1 MLRAST
7 FLGKPSKLKNNPDY
21 VPSLFSYSVTGNKSQ
36 QRKSRYERFEKRQNL
51 IPAENSGR
59 ESNEREDEQFVA
71 ITQQHSTDHES
82 VTSGDQGSDEDQFE
96 VHAQHSIDQSTS
108 YGVDQ
113 STSCV
118 PVVMEDKY
126 TMTDSDL
133 ELTVKNLRKSNES
146 LTRAINILSNPAAS
160 LINNDKLTLFYTGI
174 PSYKMFDSLV
184 KLILPHTKVFI
195 CSSPHNQLLMV
206 LMKLRLGLTFQDLAQ
221 RFQISLSSVSGIFH
235 EWLNILSREL
245 KQLIVWPDQ
254 EILRATLPECFKE
267 KYIRTTC
274 IIDCSEIFIERPSS
288 LSARAETFSNYKHHN
303 TVKFLVAVSP
313 TGAIIFVSKCWGGR
327 VSDRH
332 LTINC
337 GFMDKLTYGDLVLA
351 DRGFDISDDLALIG
365 ASLAIPPFTRGKA
378 QLSQRE
384 INSSRALSRVRIHVE
399 RAIGRIKNFKLLQST
414 IPITLLKKPH
424 EFNYTTI
431 DKILVVCAA
440 LSNLHPMLVH

>member
-1 MLRAST
+1 MRAST

-195 CSSPHNQLLMV
+195 CS
-206 LMKLRLGLTFQDLAQ
+206 
-221 RFQISLSSVSGIFH
+221 
-235 EWLNILSREL
+235 
-245 KQLIVWPDQ
+245 
-254 EILRATLPECFKE
+254 
-267 KYIRTTC
+267 
-274 IIDCSEIFIERPSS
+274 
-288 LSARAETFSNYKHHN
+288 
-303 TVKFLVAVSP
+303 
-313 TGAIIFVSKCWGGR
+313 
-327 VSDRH
+327 
-332 LTINC
+332 
-337 GFMDKLTYGDLVLA
+337 
-351 DRGFDISDDLALIG
+351 
-365 ASLAIPPFTRGKA
+365 
-378 QLSQRE
+378 
-384 INSSRALSRVRIHVE
+384 
-399 RAIGRIKNFKLLQST
+399 
-414 IPITLLKKPH
+414 
-424 EFNYTTI
+424 
-431 DKILVVCAA
+431 
-440 LSNLHPMLVH
+440 